1 MKDSREV
8 ESIPPLNA
16 LILQEHAPSRK
27 SATKVLRKETQNLPE
42 QTINAPKLQSKTEIS
57 RQQEVSENIEIM
69 PQQKIKISRMLKED
83 GIKSKKMKR
92 AAVMEQSK
100 MMNLTALAHI
110 KGVFF
115 KVTTTIV

>member
-1 MKDSREV
+1 
-8 ESIPPLNA
+8 
-16 LILQEHAPSRK
+16 
-27 SATKVLRKETQNLPE
+27 
-42 QTINAPKLQSKTEIS
+42 
-57 RQQEVSENIEIM
+57 
-69 PQQKIKISRMLKED
+69 MLKED